1 MRHRLSISQDTDAI
15 VHQVVEQLRNVH
27 VPSNAFEKK
36 WETVRPDMDKMLAKA
51 AEPPNNSQK
60 AVAKCI
66 LAFVAE
72 EKRQAWKIESGYG
85 KSR

>member
-1 MRHRLSISQDTDAI
+1 
-15 VHQVVEQLRNVH
+15 
-27 VPSNAFEKK
+27 
-36 WETVRPDMDKMLAKA
+36 MDKMLAKA

-85 KSR
+85 KSRVIAYLAMAACLTKKFTEVYIVTPT